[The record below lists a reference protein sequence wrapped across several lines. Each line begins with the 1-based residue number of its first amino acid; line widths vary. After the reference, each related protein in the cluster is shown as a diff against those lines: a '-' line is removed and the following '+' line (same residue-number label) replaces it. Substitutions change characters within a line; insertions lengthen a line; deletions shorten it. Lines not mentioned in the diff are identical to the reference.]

1 MEGKN
6 LMVDKQTIRI
16 LLVDDHPMMRR
27 GIREALAAESD
38 LHIIAEAGDIPSA
51 RRMLEAEQPD
61 LVLVDLSLG
70 QDNGLDLIKEVK
82 ETYPGIKLLV
92 FSIHDDTLFAE
103 RVLRAGAM
111 GYINKSQSPHA
122 LVGAIRKV
130 MAGETI
136 LSSDLTEQIVK
147 RIVTVDGPAR
157 TGVANLSKR
166 ELQIFE
172 LVGQGLIVREI
183 AEQLSVSVKT
193 VESHIEHIKTKLGV
207 KSSRELVR
215 HAALWRQEE
224 GETSGSTAS

>member
-1 MEGKN
+1 MEGKSIT
-6 LMVDKQTIRI
+6 VDKQPIRI

-27 GIREALAAESD
+27 GIREALASEND

-70 QDNGLDLIKEVK
+70 QDSGLDLIREVK
-82 ETYPGIKLLV
+82 EIYPGIRLLV

-147 RIVTVDGPAR
+147 RVVTVDGPAR

-166 ELQIFE
+166 EHQIFE

-183 AEQLSVSVKT
+183 AEQLTVSVKT

-215 HAALWRQEE
+215 HAALWREE
-224 GETSGSTAS
+224 ESKSSGGPAS

>member
-1 MEGKN
+1 MEGKSIT
-6 LMVDKQTIRI
+6 VDKQPIRI

-27 GIREALAAESD
+27 GIREALSPEPD

-70 QDNGLDLIKEVK
+70 QDSGLDLIREVK
-82 ETYPGIKLLV
+82 ETYPGIRLLV

-157 TGVANLSKR
+157 TGVSNLSKR

-183 AEQLSVSVKT
+183 AEQLNVSVKT

-215 HAALWRQEE
+215 HAAIWREEE
-224 GETSGSTAS
+224 GKAPGSTAS